1 MKTRSATV
9 KGDWGRKFLTLLNLR
24 PEESERTFLMF
35 AFYTITSIG
44 LLWLEQ
50 TGIALFLER
59 FGASGL
65 PLIYIA
71 SALMGSGLGV
81 IYSWLQNNLPLKRV
95 FLVIALLMSL
105 PLFLFRLGLEMEATN
120 GLVILITVFVLRL
133 WMDAEE
139 ILNDLNSQV
148 AANQLFN
155 IREIKRAYPI
165 VSSGLLVGDVVSG
178 FSLPLLLLLIGLKNV
193 LIAAAVMVLLG
204 GATLLYLSNRYKQA
218 FPDTPVRD
226 LDDPQTTYSAR
237 RTSGTLRRYVIPLFA
252 FFILGEVLFLLV
264 EFQYLGELER
274 VYPDTDE
281 IAGFLGLFS
290 GIIGIFELATQ
301 WFVSSRAVERL
312 GVFIAAMFLPVSLS
326 ILGLFT
332 ILFDFG
338 GFLTIDS
345 AQILFF
351 GAIVLKFF
359 DELLRYTLIAGIE
372 PFLFQPIPAELRGDI
387 QTQVQGIA
395 EPLSTGLTGAA
406 ILGVVWLLPQLFT
419 DLDIEELR
427 QLRGGFF
434 ILAIVLFS
442 VIWASCALLLRRTYV
457 SLLVQSAEQGRLGFA
472 NVDLKAFNRAIV
484 ESLDQQSN
492 EEDQRSCLQLL
503 ERIDPAGAGEI
514 LAPRL
519 PRFSPNLQRQSMS
532 ILLQYP
538 QITYLGDVQRLIE
551 TKPDLEVL
559 ALALRY
565 IWLAQPELET
575 HTLRPYL
582 HERVDPMV
590 RGTAAGLI
598 LSRGRP
604 EDRQEAQAALEQ
616 MLASRRERERVVGV
630 QALQAATADESL
642 VRTYLPDLLQDES
655 ARVRCAL
662 LEAIAS
668 RRLREYYPSLVKGL
682 SYRSTREAARQSLVR
697 LQDEALPLLREL
709 AADVRR
715 PDFIRLQA
723 WSAMAEIDSE
733 ASLTLLIQQL
743 LASWGTARRNLLRIL
758 LKIPG
763 DRGIEAIL
771 DQIGRS
777 GVEAMVEQELLLLA
791 QVYAAELDLNTE
803 QVLGREAD
811 LLRSALQGMQSDV
824 FDRCFLVLK
833 LLYPFSTIQAA
844 MLNLDSESEINMALG
859 LEILDNTLN
868 IPQKQIFLQVIERRP
883 LRQRLADLGELA
895 PYQPLPP
902 NQRLRQLME
911 FRYFLSDWTLA
922 CCFHVARA
930 QRWGI
935 SREAS
940 LLGLRHASSF
950 VREAVLAYLKVAS
963 PRTCLELL
971 PVLKNDPDPLVAAQ
985 VDRLKVELEA

>member
-1 MKTRSATV
+1 
-9 KGDWGRKFLTLLNLR
+9 
-24 PEESERTFLMF
+24 MF

-50 TGIALFLER
+50 TTIALFLER

-71 SALMGSGLGV
+71 SALMGSGLGFL
-81 IYSWLQNNLPLKRV
+81 YSWLQNNLPLKRV
-95 FLVIALLMSL
+95 FIAIALLMAL
-105 PLFLFRLGLEMEATN
+105 PLLLFRIGLELDAVS
-120 GLVILITVFVLRL
+120 GVLVLITVFVLRL

-148 AANQLFN
+148 AANQIFN

-193 LIAAAVMVLLG
+193 LFAAAIMIVLG
-204 GATLLYLSNRYKQA
+204 GGMLLYLSNRYKQA

-226 LDDPQTTYSAR
+226 LEDLQTTYSAR
-237 RTSGTLRRYVIPLFA
+237 RSSNTLRKYVIPLFA

-281 IAGFLGLFS
+281 IAGFLGIFS
-290 GIIGIFELATQ
+290 GVLGIFELVTQ
-301 WFVSSRAVERL
+301 WFISSRAVERL

-326 ILGLFT
+326 ILGLVT
-332 ILFDFG
+332 ILFDIG

-345 AQILFF
+345 TQIIFF

-372 PFLFQPIPAELRGDI
+372 PFLFQPIPAELRSAV

-395 EPLSTGLTGAA
+395 EPLSTGLTGAG
-406 ILGVVWLLPQLFT
+406 ILGFVWLIPRIFDTLSEQN
-419 DLDIEELR
+419 LR
-427 QLRGGFF
+427 QVQGGLF
-434 ILAIVLFS
+434 IFAIVVFS
-442 VIWASCALLLRRTYV
+442 IVWAGCALLLRRSYV

-472 NVDLKAFNRAIV
+472 NVDLKAFQRAIV
-484 ESLDQQSN
+484 ESLDQQNN

-519 PRFSPNLQRQSMS
+519 PQFSPRLQRQSMGVM
-532 ILLQYP
+532 LQHP
-538 QITYLGDVQRLIE
+538 QLTYLPDVQRLLE

-575 HTLRPYL
+575 QTLKPYL

-590 RGTAAGLI
+590 RGTAVGLI
-598 LSRGRP
+598 LNRGSQ
-604 EDRQEAQAALEQ
+604 EERQEARYALEQ

-630 QALQAATADESL
+630 QALEAATSDEAIAH
-642 VRTYLPDLLQDES
+642 TYVPDLLQDES

-662 LEAIAS
+662 LEAIAT
-668 RRLREYYPSLVKGL
+668 RHLQTYYPSLLKGL
-682 SYRSTREAARQSLVR
+682 YYRSTRESARRALIR
-697 LQDEALPLLREL
+697 LEDEALPLLSSL

-723 WSAMAEIDSE
+723 WTAIAEIE
-733 ASLTLLIQQL
+733 TEPALILLVQHL
-743 LASWGTARRNLLRIL
+743 LGSWGTSRRNLLRIV

-763 DRGIEAIL
+763 DRGIETVL

-777 GVEAMVEQELLLLA
+777 GVEAMLEQELLLLA

-811 LLRSALQGMQSDV
+811 LLRSALQGMQADI

-844 MLNLDSESEINMALG
+844 MMNLDSDSEVSIALG

-868 IPQKQIFLQVIERRP
+868 IPQKQAFLQVLERRP
-883 LRQRLADLGELA
+883 LLQRLSDLGEIA

-902 NQRLRQLME
+902 SQRLRQLIE

-930 QRWGI
+930 QRWGV

-950 VREAVLAYLKVAS
+950 VREAVLAYLKIAS

-985 VDRLKVELEA
+985 VDRLKVELRS